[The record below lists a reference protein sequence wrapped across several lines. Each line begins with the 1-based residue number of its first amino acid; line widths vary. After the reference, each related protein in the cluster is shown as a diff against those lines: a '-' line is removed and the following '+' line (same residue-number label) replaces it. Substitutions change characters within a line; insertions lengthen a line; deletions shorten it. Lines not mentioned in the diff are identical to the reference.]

1 MRIIGI
7 ELGSWSVKAVEVD
20 VRFRKA
26 EIVHFHEERLPI
38 AAEPSPED
46 VKAAVSRVLGK
57 IDGHID
63 KLVLSLSPIATAT
76 RFLRLPVKQRKKVE
90 QMYRFELEDS
100 VPFKLDDALIEH
112 HVMREAEGSLVFAVI
127 AQRAQVETQ
136 LERLRA
142 LGLDPDCL
150 TFDGMG
156 VINCYFSRPPKEE
169 EEEEAAEPE
178 GAYALV
184 DLGHKKTTVS
194 IWIENHL
201 VFFRGIPWGGH
212 AITDAIALGRGLS
225 PEEAEGLKM
234 RSVDLAPS
242 SEAEDVAA
250 AELNLAAAQSLSP
263 LIVDLNHCLMSF
275 RSQSGTPV
283 AAVGIT
289 GGTSRL
295 RGVAKLLS
303 RALDVPVD
311 GFDPTEGQPRK
322 SSAENVDNRRFGEAL
337 GRALV
342 FARKG
347 GLLFNFRKDTFGKG
361 TSITEITEFLKNPVV
376 LSAVKYVG
384 ILVAILFVHVN
395 VAGYLASKEVK
406 SSREELRRVFSEAF
420 REVPPRLRDTLT
432 AKPSE
437 LRLFL
442 EKKDREVDA
451 KLKAADLPRKY
462 LSPTVAAISSAF
474 PPTVRVDINRLELS
488 QGKALIEGVLYE
500 GDLKGVSEKLGTIP
514 DLKNVQ
520 LKQDGQ
526 RFRFEGDWQ
535 G

>member
-1 MRIIGI
+1 MRIVGM

-38 AAEPSPED
+38 AAEPSLED
-46 VKAAVSRVLGK
+46 VKAAVSRVLGN

-63 KLVLSLSPIATAT
+63 KLVLSLPPIATAT
-76 RFLRLPVKQRKKVE
+76 RFIRLPVKQRKKVE

-112 HVMREAEGSLVFAVI
+112 HVMREAEGSLVFAAI
-127 AQRAQVETQ
+127 AQRAQVEAQ

-156 VINCYFSRPPKEE
+156 VINCYFSRPPKEA
-169 EEEEAAEPE
+169 EEEAAEPE

-194 IWIENHL
+194 IWVENHL
-201 VFFRGIPWGGH
+201 VFFRTIPWGGH
-212 AITDAIALGRGLS
+212 AITEAIALGRGLS
-225 PEEAEGLKM
+225 LEEAEALKM

-242 SEAEDVAA
+242 SDGGEGAA

-263 LIVDLNHCLMSF
+263 LIVDLNHCFMSF
-275 RSQSGTPV
+275 RSQSGTPI

-311 GFDPTEGQPRK
+311 GFDPSEGQPRK
-322 SSAENVDNRRFGEAL
+322 SSAENVDDRRFGEAL

-347 GLLFNFRKDTFGKG
+347 GLLFNFRKDAFGKG
-361 TSITEITEFLKNPVV
+361 TSIREITEFLKNPVV

-384 ILVAILFVHVN
+384 ILVAMLFVHVN

-406 SSREELRRVFSEAF
+406 SSREELRRVFGEAF

-432 AKPSE
+432 SKPGE

-442 EKKDREVDA
+442 EKKDREIDA

-462 LSPTVAAISSAF
+462 LSPTVAAISAAF
-474 PPTVRVDINRLELS
+474 PPNVRVDVNRLELS
-488 QGKALIEGVLYE
+488 QGKAVIEGVLYE
-500 GDLKGVSEKLGTIP
+500 GNLKEVSEKLSTIP
-514 DLKNVQ
+514 DLKNVK
-520 LKQDGQ
+520 LRQDGQ